1 MMTGAKPT
9 KSIVW
14 KWKKV
19 MREMFYHNMT
29 RRYVDGR
36 RLTLTTHCFL
46 FRKWTFQLEFHLG
59 IHLSVK
65 DVKVLFKSIVRK
77 RKRRLWEYKKCSFL
91 SPFAGVT
98 TCCETLACRLN
109 TSRNDR
115 VPVLHRRE
123 QQWRRSTTGSI
134 SVTPWGGNECSCW
147 VWTTKWKTV

>member
-29 RRYVDGR
+29 RRYVDGC

-46 FRKWTFQLEFHLG
+46 FRKWTFQLELHLG

-65 DVKVLFKSIVRK
+65 DVKKYWKEKEKTSLGIRNA
-77 RKRRLWEYKKCSFL
+77 
-91 SPFAGVT
+91 PFCRHLLEWQPVG
-98 TCCETLACRLN
+98 ETLACRLN
-109 TSRNDR
+109 TSRNGR

-134 SVTPWGGNECSCW
+134 GVSLWGGNECSCW
-147 VWTTKWKTV
+147 VWTAKWKTV